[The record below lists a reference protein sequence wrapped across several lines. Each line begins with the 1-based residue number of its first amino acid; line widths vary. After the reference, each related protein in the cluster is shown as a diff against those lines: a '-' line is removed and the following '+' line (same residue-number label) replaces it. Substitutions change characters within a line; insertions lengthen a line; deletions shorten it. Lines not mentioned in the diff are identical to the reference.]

1 MMVFAVGL
9 QAEVFSQPS
18 EMGNGAVGFRDR
30 FGQQRGLL
38 TCLVVSGDASRR
50 ERFVAAASLAGW
62 NRSTVP
68 IDSPALHDAVSHDVS
83 LAIID
88 IASPIGDRVSDT
100 LELAEELAARPNTL
114 VVICG
119 SEDNADEE
127 LWARQLGVWLYLPG
141 VAEGDSLASLCIE
154 ARRLQEPMG
163 SRSPQALRPGMPPS
177 PGPQAAPFF
186 AASASSGLAIPPPA

>member
-1 MMVFAVGL
+1 MMVFAVGF
-9 QAEVFSQPS
+9 QAEVFSQPD
-18 EMGNGAVGFRDR
+18 EMEQGARGFRGR

-38 TCLVVSGDASRR
+38 GCLVVSGDASRR
-50 ERFVAAASLAGW
+50 ERFVAAAALAGW

-68 IDSPALHDAVSHDVS
+68 EDAATLHDAADQDVS

-88 IASPIGDRVSDT
+88 IASPIGDRVHDT
-100 LELAEELAARPNTL
+100 LELAEELAARSNTL

-154 ARRLQEPMG
+154 ARRLQG
-163 SRSPQALRPGMPPS
+163 S
-177 PGPQAAPFF
+177 PGPASLSSGRQSAPEPQQM
-186 AASASSGLAIPPPA
+186 ASSF

>member
-1 MMVFAVGL
+1 MVFAVGF
-9 QAEVFSQPS
+9 QAEVCNPPS
-18 EMGNGAVGFRDR
+18 EMEQGAARFHGR

-68 IDSPALHDAVSHDVS
+68 IDSPTLHDAASHDVS
-83 LAIID
+83 LAIVD

-154 ARRLQEPMG
+154 ARRLQEPIR
-163 SRSPQALRPGMPPS
+163 SRSPQALRPDMP
-177 PGPQAAPFF
+177 AAPRQPT
-186 AASASSGLAIPPPA
+186 APLVASAA

>member
-1 MMVFAVGL
+1 MVV
-9 QAEVFSQPS
+9 
-18 EMGNGAVGFRDR
+18 AVGFNAQVLSAPDELQQGAMGFRSR
-30 FGQQRGLL
+30 FSRQRIGLG
-38 TCLVVSGDASRR
+38 CLVISGDASRR

-62 NRSTVP
+62 SRSTAP
-68 IDSPALHDAVSHDVS
+68 EDTATLQDAADQDVS

-88 IASPIGDRVSDT
+88 IASPIGDRVHDT

-141 VAEGDSLASLCIE
+141 VADGDSLASLCIE
-154 ARRLQEPMG
+154 ARRLQG
-163 SRSPQALRPGMPPS
+163 SIGPASVIPHRKPARRP
-177 PGPQAAPFF
+177 
-186 AASASSGLAIPPPA
+186 

>member
-1 MMVFAVGL
+1 MMVFAIGF

-18 EMGNGAVGFRDR
+18 EMEQGVVGLHDR

-50 ERFVAAASLAGW
+50 ERLVAAASLAGW

-68 IDSPALHDAVSHDVS
+68 EDAATLHTAASHDVS

-88 IASPIGDRVSDT
+88 IASPVGERVHDT

-141 VAEGDSLASLCIE
+141 VADGDSLASLCIE
-154 ARRLQEPMG
+154 ARRLQEPIG
-163 SRSPQALRPGMPPS
+163 SQALHPLRPVMPPAPRPQASPS
-177 PGPQAAPFF
+177 LTAA
-186 AASASSGLAIPPPA
+186 ASSGLAIPPPA

>member
-1 MMVFAVGL
+1 MVV
-9 QAEVFSQPS
+9 
-18 EMGNGAVGFRDR
+18 AVGFNAQVLSAPDELQQGAMGFRSR
-30 FGQQRGLL
+30 FSRQRIGLG
-38 TCLVVSGDASRR
+38 CLVISGDASRR

-62 NRSTVP
+62 SRSTAP
-68 IDSPALHDAVSHDVS
+68 EDTATLQDAADQDVS

-88 IASPIGDRVSDT
+88 IASPIGDRVHDT

-141 VAEGDSLASLCIE
+141 VADGDSLASLCIE
-154 ARRLQEPMG
+154 ARRLQEPIG
-163 SRSPQALRPGMPPS
+163 SQAPHPLRPVMPPS
-177 PGPQAAPFF
+177 PRPQAAPFF
-186 AASASSGLAIPPPA
+186 AASASSGLATPPPA